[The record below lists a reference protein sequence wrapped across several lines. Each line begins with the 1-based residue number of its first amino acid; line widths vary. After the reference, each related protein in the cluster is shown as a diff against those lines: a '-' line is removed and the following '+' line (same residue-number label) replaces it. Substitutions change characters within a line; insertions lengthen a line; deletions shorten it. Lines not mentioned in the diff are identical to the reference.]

1 MKSYLEIHALQSLPP
16 SNVNRDDTGA
26 PKTATYGG
34 VLRARVSSQAWKSAI
49 RRDFNARLDQQ
60 AVGVRTKAIVQMLA
74 DEITAQAPELA
85 DRAVELAVTAF
96 DAIGLKIKTA
106 KKDGEV
112 QELGYL
118 MFLSKQQLRLL
129 AEQTVAAANEGDN
142 LKDALKAAKVKDMVD
157 TEHSIDIALFGRM
170 VADAPDLN
178 VDAACQV
185 AHALGVHEVTPEF
198 DYYTAVDDKRREAEE
213 TGAGMIGTVEF
224 NASTLYRYAAIN
236 LDQLLVNLGTA
247 AAARAAVEEFVRSF
261 VEAMPSG
268 KQNTFANGTRP
279 GAVMVTL
286 GQGQPANLVG
296 AFEIPVRSTD
306 GYLKKASEKL
316 ATHASEVFTTW
327 RQPSDVLVC
336 GLPEVAGPLAALE
349 GAEQVSFAD
358 LVARSAQISLAALES

>member
-49 RRDFNARLDQQ
+49 RRDFNSRLDQQ

-85 DRAVELAVTAF
+85 DRAIELAVTAF
-96 DAIGLKIKTA
+96 EVIGLKIKNA
-106 KKDGEV
+106 KKEGAA
-112 QELGYL
+112 QESGSL

-129 AEQTVAAANEGDN
+129 AERTVAAATGGGNVTE
-142 LKDALKAAKVKDMVD
+142 ALKAVKVRNTIHK
-157 TEHSIDIALFGRM
+157 EHSIDIALFGRM
-170 VADAPDLN
+170 VADVPYLN
-178 VDAACQV
+178 ADAACQV

-198 DYYTAVDDKRREAEE
+198 DYFTAVDDKRREAGEA
-213 TGAGMIGTVEF
+213 GAGMIDTVGF
-224 NASTLYRYAAIN
+224 NASTLYRYAVIN
-236 LDQLLVNLGTA
+236 LDQLKANLGSA
-247 AAARAAVEEFVRSF
+247 EAARAAVEEFVRSF

-296 AFEIPVRSTD
+296 AFEVPVRSTD
-306 GYLKKASEKL
+306 GYLQQASEKL
-316 ATHASEVFTTW
+316 ARHAREVFSTW

-349 GAEQVSFAD
+349 RAEQVSFAD